1 MIRLLATGA
10 RVFSPSLVRLL
21 ARYSTFVW
29 QAVAAAVM
37 LTIVGV
43 GWWLAAGAV
52 SAATGAE
59 TRLVDLWGIAADE
72 LLSAQSTAVADLRDV
87 VSQVRE
93 GIEPTRNLMRWVWR
107 FSPGYAGLP
116 GIQREVATWA
126 DQVERVELDLMAA
139 SALVESSA
147 RLWSVY
153 DSAQALLQ
161 STGGAESVAA
171 LRPDVARLRLAYD
184 RSTALVEDSDRLG
197 RTFGVGLQ
205 APRLRRLSSLLDD
218 IEGEM
223 SSASGIGLEVSGL
236 LSELLEV
243 AEGARPLLDQF
254 AAQGSD
260 STPWIDGEMRAAL
273 TRLREH
279 TISAKTRA
287 DSVARLI
294 SDSGQGTQFVEEL
307 EDLGRLLDVLRVV
320 SEAGATGLDALQP
333 AVELVEASEGGLLSS
348 EGVLIQVLEAVL
360 ERREDLATSITELRE
375 ARRLLDEL
383 AQRQSD
389 GALAGGLSGIAEVVE
404 NLYAG
409 FTLVDTLAPMGA
421 AMLGTDGPRTYLV
434 LGQSADE
441 LRGVGGYVSSVWRVT
456 FDKGYLT
463 GVVYQDSVRVDDWGR
478 LGLYPEAPPGLD
490 EHMNAWVWLL
500 RDVTWDPDF
509 PTTARSAAD
518 LYRLGQRLSV
528 DGVVAINQ
536 WTLLELVKSLGDI
549 ESPGGGAPLTARN
562 LLSALEEGTDDFGR
576 AYMDLVLQGVL
587 DKLKRPMSMP
597 ELIRL
602 ASAMF
607 TTLQRKDMLLFFE
620 DPDLQAAVARAG
632 WDGRMRREPGDYLDI
647 VDSNVGWSKVDRNIQ
662 RDVIYRVDLS
672 RESRPRATLTLG
684 YGNHSG
690 PGSAGCEPQWINRG
704 TDYSQLKN
712 ACYWNYLRVYM
723 PQESRLLSSTPLPL
737 PESTVSV
744 EIGRGTPGQETG
756 IVSSSHGRMVFSG
769 LTYVAAGERGE
780 VSLVYDLPES
790 VLVRGDDT
798 LTYRLLIQ
806 KQPGVRRRSIHVE
819 IVLPD
824 GFRLSASSVA
834 PTRTT
839 ATLLAFDLD
848 LERDEL
854 LSVELTKAAY
864 DAD

>member
-10 RVFSPSLVRLL
+10 RVFSPPLVRLM
-21 ARYSTFVW
+21 ARHSTFAW

-52 SAATGAE
+52 SAASSAE
-59 TRLVDLWGIAADE
+59 TRLADLRGIAAGE
-72 LLSAQSTAVADLRDV
+72 ILSDQSPAAADLRDA
-87 VSQVRE
+87 VSQVRD

-107 FSPGYAGLP
+107 FSPGSAALP
-116 GIQREVATWA
+116 GIQREVAAWA
-126 DQVERVELDLMAA
+126 DQVERVEQDLVAA
-139 SALVESSA
+139 SALLESSS
-147 RLWSVY
+147 RLRRVY
-153 DSAQALLQ
+153 DSAQRLLQ
-161 STGGAESVAA
+161 STGGEESITA
-171 LRPDVARLRLAYD
+171 LIPNVDRLRLDYD
-184 RSTALVEDSDRLG
+184 RSIALVEDSDRLG
-197 RTFGVGLQ
+197 RSFGVGLQ
-205 APRLRRLSSLLDD
+205 APRPRRLSSLLDD

-223 SSASGIGLEVSGL
+223 SSASGIGLEVSDL

-243 AEGARPLLDQF
+243 AEAARPLLDQF
-254 AAQGSD
+254 AAHGPD
-260 STPWIDGEMRAAL
+260 STPWINGEMRVAL
-273 TRLREH
+273 TGLRAH
-279 TISAKTRA
+279 ATSAKTRA
-287 DSVARLI
+287 DSIARLI
-294 SDSGQGTQFVEEL
+294 SDSGRGTRFVVELEEL
-307 EDLGRLLDVLRVV
+307 SGVLDVLRVV

-333 AVELVEASEGGLLSS
+333 AVELVESSDGGLLSS
-348 EGVLIQVLEAVL
+348 EGLLIQVLEAVL
-360 ERREDLATSITELRE
+360 ERREGLVAAIAELRE

-383 AQRQSD
+383 GQRQS
-389 GALAGGLSGIAEVVE
+389 GRALAGGLSSIAEVVE

-421 AMLGTDGPRTYLV
+421 AMLGADGPRTYLV

-441 LRGVGGYVSSVWRVT
+441 LRGVGGYVSSVWRAT
-456 FDKGYLT
+456 FDKGELT

-500 RDVTWDPDF
+500 RDVSWDPDF

-518 LYRLGQRLSV
+518 LYRLGQRMSV
-528 DGVVAINQ
+528 DGVIAINQ
-536 WTLLELVKSLGDI
+536 WTLLELVKPLGDI
-549 ESPGGGAPLTARN
+549 ESPNGGQPLNSRN
-562 LLSALEEGTDDFGR
+562 LLLALEEGTDDHGR
-576 AYMDLVLQGVL
+576 AYMDLVLQGLL
-587 DKLKRPMSMP
+587 DKLRRPMSMP

-607 TTLQRKDMLLFFE
+607 TTLQQKDMLLFFE
-620 DPDLQAAVARAG
+620 DTELQAAVAEAG

-662 RDVIYRVDLS
+662 RDATYRVDLT
-672 RESRPRATLTLG
+672 RKSRPRATLTLG
-684 YGNHSG
+684 YSNHSG
-690 PGSAGCEPQWINRG
+690 PGSAGCEPQWISRG

-737 PESTVSV
+737 PEHTVSV

-756 IVSSSHGRMVFSG
+756 FVSSSHGRMVFSG

-780 VSLVYDLPES
+780 VSLVYDLPKS
-790 VLVRGDDT
+790 IVVRSDDA

-819 IVLPD
+819 ILMPD

-839 ATLLAFDLD
+839 ATLLAFDLE

-864 DAD
+864 DAG

>member
-10 RVFSPSLVRLL
+10 RVFSPPLVRLMAGHGTL
-21 ARYSTFVW
+21 LVW

-43 GWWLAAGAV
+43 GWLVAAGAV
-52 SAATGAE
+52 SAASSAE
-59 TRLVDLWGIAADE
+59 TRLVDVRGIAAGE
-72 LLSAQSTAVADLRDV
+72 VLSVQSAAAADLRDA
-87 VSQVRE
+87 VSQVRD

-126 DQVERVELDLMAA
+126 DQVERVEQDLVAA
-139 SALVESSA
+139 SALLESSS
-147 RLWSVY
+147 RLWNVY

-161 STGGAESVAA
+161 STGGAESITAV
-171 LRPDVARLRLAYD
+171 RPDVDSLRLAYH
-184 RSTALVEDSDRLG
+184 RSTALVEDSGRLG

-223 SSASGIGLEVSGL
+223 SSASGIGLEVSD
-236 LSELLEV
+236 LLEV
-243 AEGARPLLDQF
+243 AEGAGPLLDQF
-254 AAQGSD
+254 TADGSSD
-260 STPWIDGEMRAAL
+260 STPWINGEMRAAL
-273 TRLREH
+273 TDLREH
-279 TISAKTRA
+279 TTSAKTRA

-294 SDSGQGTQFVEEL
+294 SDSGQGTRFVGELEEL
-307 EDLGRLLDVLRVV
+307 GRHLDVLRVV
-320 SEAGATGLDALQP
+320 SGAGATGLDALQP
-333 AVELVEASEGGLLSS
+333 AVGDLVESSDRGLLSS
-348 EGVLIQVLEAVL
+348 EGLLIQVLEAVV
-360 ERREDLATSITELRE
+360 ERREGLVTSITELRE

-383 AQRQSD
+383 GQLQSG
-389 GALAGGLSGIAEVVE
+389 GALEGGLSDIAEVVE
-404 NLYAG
+404 NLHAG

-421 AMLGTDGPRTYLV
+421 AMLGADGPRTYLV

-441 LRGVGGYVSSVWRVT
+441 LRGVGGYVSSVWRAT
-456 FDKGYLT
+456 FDKGDLT

-478 LGLYPEAPPGLD
+478 LDLYPEAPPGLD

-500 RDVTWDPDF
+500 RDVSWDPDF

-549 ESPGGGAPLTARN
+549 ESPSGGEPLNSRN
-562 LLSALEEGTDDFGR
+562 LLSALEEGTDDHGR
-576 AYMDLVLQGVL
+576 AYMDLVLQGLL
-587 DKLKRPMSMP
+587 DKLKKPMSMP
-597 ELIRL
+597 DLIRL

-607 TTLQRKDMLLFFE
+607 TTLQQKDMLLFFE
-620 DPDLQAAVARAG
+620 DTELQSAVARAG
-632 WDGRMRREPGDYLDI
+632 WDGRMRHEAVDYLDI

-662 RDVIYRVDLS
+662 RDVTYRVDLS
-672 RESRPRATLTLG
+672 RESRPRASLTLG
-684 YGNHSG
+684 YSNHSG
-690 PGSAGCEPQWINRG
+690 QGLAGCEPQWINRG

-737 PESTVSV
+737 PEHTVSV

-756 IVSSSHGRMVFSG
+756 MVWSSHGRMVFSG

-790 VLVRGDDT
+790 TVVRSEDA

-819 IVLPD
+819 ILLPD
-824 GFRLSASSVA
+824 GFRLSSSSVA

-839 ATLLAFDLD
+839 ATLLAFDLK

-854 LSVELTKAAY
+854 LSVELTKAGY
-864 DAD
+864 DGG